1 VKLSEFKLPEL
12 GENIETGLVVNVLV
26 KPGDRIHAEQP
37 MLEVETDKAVIEVP
51 SDTEGVVQEVLVKP
65 GDKVNVGQVIL
76 TLESAS
82 DQGTVAEPAAKDSS
96 ASKKEEPDV
105 DASQTTDE
113 QQTHTQATT
122 VDIRLP
128 ELGENIE
135 KGQVVNILVKPG
147 DQVEP
152 GQTLL
157 EVETDKAVIEV
168 PAETAGTVQEVMV
181 QVGQTVK
188 IGDVVLRLQMQAATP
203 QTKSEQKETATSQK
217 TASPAENKPE
227 QATATKTP
235 TNTTAQTAATIP
247 AAEEWILVPAAP
259 SVRRFARELG
269 VDIRKVKGTGPHGRI
284 SIEDV
289 KRFVREQQASPQPEA
304 RKAGQKPAALEA
316 PLPDFSRFGAI
327 RTEPMSGIRRATVES
342 MSRAWHLV
350 PHVTQHDKADIT
362 ELEDFRKKY
371 SPKVEKEG
379 AKLTITA
386 ILVKVLAAAL
396 KRFPKFNASLDA
408 ENETIIY
415 KDYYHIGIAVD
426 TDHGLLVPVLR
437 DADCKSITRIA
448 LELNEVAEK
457 ARSRK
462 LKPEDMQ
469 GASMTIT
476 NLGGIGGHAFTP
488 IVNWPEVAI
497 LGVSRGAKEPVWDGE
512 AFIPRLMLPLSLS
525 YDHRLIDGADAAR
538 FVRWIANIL
547 EDPFNLIMEA

>member
-1 VKLSEFKLPEL
+1 
-12 GENIETGLVVNVLV
+12 
-26 KPGDRIHAEQP
+26 
-37 MLEVETDKAVIEVP
+37 M
-51 SDTEGVVQEVLVKP
+51 
-65 GDKVNVGQVIL
+65 
-76 TLESAS
+76 
-82 DQGTVAEPAAKDSS
+82 
-96 ASKKEEPDV
+96 
-105 DASQTTDE
+105 SQTTDE
-113 QQTHTQATT
+113 QQAHAQTASV

-135 KGQVVNILVKPG
+135 KGQVVNVQVKPG
-147 DQVEP
+147 DQVEA

-181 QVGQTVK
+181 QMGQTVK
-188 IGDVVLRLQMQAATP
+188 IGDVLLKLQTQAAAP
-203 QTKSEQKETATSQK
+203 QTKSDQKETATSQK
-217 TASPAENKPE
+217 IASPAENKPDKPE

-235 TNTTAQTAATIP
+235 TNTTAQTAATTS

-269 VDIRKVKGTGPHGRI
+269 VDIRKVNGTGPHGRI

-304 RKAGQKPAALEA
+304 RKAEQKPAALEA
-316 PLPDFSRFGAI
+316 PLPDFSRFGAV
-327 RTEPMSGIRRATVES
+327 RPEPMSGIRRATVES

-396 KRFPKFNASLDA
+396 KRFPKFNASLDV
-408 ENETIIY
+408 ENATIIY

-462 LKPEDMQ
+462 LKPEEMQ
-469 GASMTIT
+469 GGSITIT

-497 LGVSRGAKEPVWDGE
+497 LGVSRGAKEPIWDGE
-512 AFIPRLMLPLSLS
+512 AFVPRLMLPLSLS